1 MSHKG
6 VLSVVSGFSGA
17 GKGTVMKSLM
27 SKYNNYALSISATT
41 RKPREGEE
49 NGREY
54 FFKTVEEFKEM
65 INNNQLIEY
74 ATYNGNFY
82 GTPKDYVES
91 KLNEGF
97 DVVLE
102 IEPQGAMQIKEQNDD
117 VVLIFITPPSADE
130 LKRRLV
136 NRGTEDMDTIN
147 ARLAIAEKE
156 SVYMDKYDYL
166 LVNDEL
172 EVCVEELH
180 NTIQSEHLRVNRN
193 INKINS
199 IKEDLKVFSEKR

>member
-82 GTPKDYVES
+82 GTPKAYVES

-180 NTIQSEHLRVNRN
+180 NTIKSEHLRVNRN

>member
-82 GTPKDYVES
+82 GTPKAYVES

>member
-1 MSHKG
+1 MIKRIKFVH
-6 VLSVVSGFSGA
+6 
-17 GKGTVMKSLM
+17 
-27 SKYNNYALSISATT
+27 Y
-41 RKPREGEE
+41 
-49 NGREY
+49 
-54 FFKTVEEFKEM
+54 

-82 GTPKDYVES
+82 GTPKAYVES